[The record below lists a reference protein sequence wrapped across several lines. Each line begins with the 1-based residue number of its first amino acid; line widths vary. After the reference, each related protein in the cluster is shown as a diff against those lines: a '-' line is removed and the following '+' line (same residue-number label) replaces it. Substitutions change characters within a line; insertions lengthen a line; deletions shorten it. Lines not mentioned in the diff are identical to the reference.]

1 MAVNTGENGDW
12 RLKFNSNYLNI
23 LIRGLIKNNIERV
36 DVLTTYMSD
45 DNWKE
50 VNSRRGH

>member
-1 MAVNTGENGDW
+1 MAVNTSENW
-12 RLKFNSNYLNI
+12 CLKFNSNYLNI

-45 DNWKE
+45 NWKE
-50 VNSRRGH
+50 VNSRRDH